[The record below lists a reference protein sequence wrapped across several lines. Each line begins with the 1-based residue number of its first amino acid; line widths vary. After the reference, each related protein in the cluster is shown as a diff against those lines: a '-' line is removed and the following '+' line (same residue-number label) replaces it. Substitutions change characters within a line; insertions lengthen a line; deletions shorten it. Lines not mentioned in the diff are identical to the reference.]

1 MMVNQRRLIQK
12 RIKNKRTSN
21 IVRHCHIWIKKNYI
35 KKLLEKEFSAILAM
49 QNIKEVIQILNLVRT
64 QATIKAKSN

>member
-1 MMVNQRRLIQK
+1 MVKQRRLIQK

-35 KKLLEKEFSAILAM
+35 KKTRRKEFIYILAK
-49 QNIKEVIQILNLVRT
+49 QTIKKVIQNLNLART